1 MSQTYIGYHFTIV
14 PLQPASDILMAELGE
29 IGFESFVETETG
41 FSAFIPKTDWNPDAL
56 HKLQVLNSGEFSI
69 VYEKEEIAP
78 VNWNSEWEK
87 NFEPIEIENTVSIR
101 APFHD
106 AGTVKYNLIIEPKM
120 SFGTGHHET
129 THLMV
134 QHLLK
139 LDLQNKK
146 VLDMGCGTA
155 VLAILAEK
163 LGAQPIDA
171 IDIDSWSYENA
182 VENVE
187 RNTCNHISVYEGD
200 ANLLTDQHYDVIIAN
215 INRNILLADLPAY
228 TQVLKSNGI
237 LLLSGF
243 YIEDIPTIL
252 DLAEKLNL
260 NCEMTLERHNWVG
273 LRLKKTS

>member
-155 VLAILAEK
+155 VCH
-163 LGAQPIDA
+163 
-171 IDIDSWSYENA
+171 S
-182 VENVE
+182 
-187 RNTCNHISVYEGD
+187 C
-200 ANLLTDQHYDVIIAN
+200 
-215 INRNILLADLPAY
+215 
-228 TQVLKSNGI
+228 
-237 LLLSGF
+237 
-243 YIEDIPTIL
+243 
-252 DLAEKLNL
+252 
-260 NCEMTLERHNWVG
+260 
-273 LRLKKTS
+273 